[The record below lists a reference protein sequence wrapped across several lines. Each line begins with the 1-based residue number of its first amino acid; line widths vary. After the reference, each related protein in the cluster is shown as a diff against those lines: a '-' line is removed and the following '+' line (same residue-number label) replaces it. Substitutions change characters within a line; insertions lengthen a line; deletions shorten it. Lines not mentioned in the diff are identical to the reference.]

1 MDVEESMHPWD
12 KSHLI
17 IMYNNTRRSQEKL
30 ENSIAEMEVKLKAL
44 KISMSNAEEQIS
56 DFEERIMEITQLG
69 QQRENEM
76 KKHSSNI
83 TDLWDNIKQTN
94 LCIIRIPEEEE
105 KVKEIENIFEEF
117 PSWLSS

>member
-1 MDVEESMHPWD
+1 
-12 KSHLI
+12 
-17 IMYNNTRRSQEKL
+17 MYNNTRRSQEKL